1 VLFPASPFPEVPS
14 HEGPSGSA
22 FAWPA
27 PLIYHPGFTLD
38 ARVRL
43 LLAGPRNAWTSLAAR
58 LSAEGVHV
66 HRAETLAEV
75 AAQLETYDIRGAL
88 VVPELWGPGRFGV
101 PVILHPVPFHLEA
114 RLQAL
119 DGGAADALAADTS
132 DREILARLT
141 AVLRR
146 TGAPS

>member
-1 VLFPASPFPEVPS
+1 MLFPASPFPEVPS
-14 HEGPSGSA
+14 HEGPSGSL

-27 PLIYHPGFTLD
+27 SLIYHAGFTLD

-43 LLAGPRNAWTSLAAR
+43 LLAGPRSAWTTLAAR
-58 LSAEGVHV
+58 LTAEGVHV

-75 AAQLETYDIRGAL
+75 AAQLDTYDIRGAL
-88 VVPELWGPGRFGV
+88 VAPELWGPGRFGI
-101 PVILHPVPFHLEA
+101 PVILHPVPSALEA
-114 RLQAL
+114 KLQAL
-119 DGGAADALAADTS
+119 EGGAADALPADTS

-146 TGAPS
+146 TGAP